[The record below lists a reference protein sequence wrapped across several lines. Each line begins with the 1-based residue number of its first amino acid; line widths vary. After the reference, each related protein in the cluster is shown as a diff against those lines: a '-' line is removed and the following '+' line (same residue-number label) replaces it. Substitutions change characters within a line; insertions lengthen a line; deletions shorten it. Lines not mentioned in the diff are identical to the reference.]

1 MSHRLF
7 RPDNKGKQMRYKFT
21 IPKEKT
27 QRPPSKLNEQL
38 ERNYADR
45 KGLDTKPSNEPLLS
59 EAFDKLVKD
68 PARG

>member
-45 KGLDTKPSNEPLLS
+45 KGLAKKPSNEPSLV
-59 EAFDKLVKD
+59 EALDKLLKD
-68 PARG
+68 PAHG